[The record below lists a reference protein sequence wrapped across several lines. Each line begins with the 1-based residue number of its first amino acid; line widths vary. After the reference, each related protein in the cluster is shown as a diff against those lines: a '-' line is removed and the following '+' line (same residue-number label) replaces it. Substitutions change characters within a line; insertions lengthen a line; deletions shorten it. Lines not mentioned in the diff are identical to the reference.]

1 MEEKCLCQPT
11 EILIFPCSG
20 GSNVGQIANQAG
32 VRLTQNGLGR
42 FFCLAGVG
50 GHVSGMI
57 ESTKAGKIIVAID
70 GCPVACAKKTLEH
83 TGFNIDEYIE
93 ITSMGIEKNHDLTPR
108 TSDVEKV
115 SQYLSTQISKRRGLL
130 WGKQMIVKP
139 VSLKLNSEEILRLV
153 KIFLDEDK
161 EDAFSFLKEVLK
173 PRVDQATR
181 EQWEVIPFK
190 LRVSWKKNLFLKNEV
205 IRC

>member
-1 MEEKCLCQPT
+1 MEVKCLCEPT

-32 VRLTQNGLGR
+32 VKLTQDGMGK
-42 FFCLAGVG
+42 FFCLAGIG

-83 TGFNIDEYIE
+83 AGFNVDEYVE
-93 ITSMGIEKNHDLTPR
+93 ITSMGIEKNHNLNPL

-130 WGKQMIVKP
+130 
-139 VSLKLNSEEILRLV
+139 
-153 KIFLDEDK
+153 
-161 EDAFSFLKEVLK
+161 
-173 PRVDQATR
+173 
-181 EQWEVIPFK
+181 
-190 LRVSWKKNLFLKNEV
+190 
-205 IRC
+205 